1 MKIKEKKNINKKSAA
16 AQSER
21 TKHIK
26 RGYLCHIYVYE
37 LWRQKMNEIT
47 FKMCFNDRKED
58 YVRSSFVHQLAQPIQ
73 STVAETRK

>member
-1 MKIKEKKNINKKSAA
+1 
-16 AQSER
+16 
-21 TKHIK
+21 
-26 RGYLCHIYVYE
+26 
-37 LWRQKMNEIT
+37 MNEIT